1 MTGTS
6 RLNHALLV
14 DDEPEICMLLAN
26 ILRRAGTECSI
37 AHSLEARRAA
47 LLTAR
52 FDAVFLDVHL
62 PDGLGYDL
70 IPEIKASQPAAR
82 AIAISAM
89 DSERGRAVAAGA
101 DLFVPKPFNRA
112 TILSSIRELGFPG

>member
-1 MTGTS
+1 
-6 RLNHALLV
+6 
-14 DDEPEICMLLAN
+14 
-26 ILRRAGTECSI
+26 
-37 AHSLEARRAA
+37 
-47 LLTAR
+47 
-52 FDAVFLDVHL
+52 L